1 MRLTIL
7 AAVLAVGA
15 TACGASNNSASQGQA
30 ASTTGSATSTSA
42 STGTSTVA
50 SASDKQQAAVK
61 AELTMQGKPGLGL
74 LAATNQSG
82 APITF
87 QGWPKLAFTN
97 PANEPANIPVE
108 QKLVPGE
115 GPSIT
120 LQPGQ
125 TAFAGVQLDV
135 DDDTNSFAINEM
147 TVELPGLTPAKV
159 TFVGTDGQPIADLT
173 KLKVSE
179 AKVGTMQPAAQGVTV
194 FD

>member
-1 MRLTIL
+1 MRLTIV

-15 TACGASNNSASQGQA
+15 TACGSSDPAPQGQA
-30 ASTTGSATSTSA
+30 ATTAP
-42 STGTSTVA
+42 STGTSGSAA
-50 SASDKQQAAVK
+50 SSDKQQPAVK

-74 LAATNQSG
+74 LAATNQG
-82 APITF
+82 TAPITF

-97 PANEPANIPVE
+97 PAGEPAAIPVE
-108 QKLVPGE
+108 QELVPGE

-135 DDDTNSFAINEM
+135 DGDANSFAVNEI
-147 TVELPGLTPAKV
+147 TAELPGMVPVKV
-159 TFVGTDGQPIADLT
+159 TVIGTDGQPVADLT

-179 AKVGTMQPAAQGVTV
+179 AKVGTMQPATQGVLV

>member
-15 TACGASNNSASQGQA
+15 TACGTSSSAPQGQA
-30 ASTTGSATSTSA
+30 ASTTGSATSTPA
-42 STGTSTVA
+42 SSTAA

-87 QGWPKLAFTN
+87 QGWPKLTFTN

-147 TVELPGLTPAKV
+147 TVELPGLVPAKV
-159 TFVGTDGQPIADLT
+159 TFIGTDGQPIADLT

>member
-1 MRLTIL
+1 MRLTIV
-7 AAVLAVGA
+7 AAVLAA
-15 TACGASNNSASQGQA
+15 AATTACGSSPAAQPTQA
-30 ASTTGSATSTSA
+30 TDTPSSA
-42 STGTSTVA
+42 STPVSGS
-50 SASDKQQAAVK
+50 SDKQKPAVK

-74 LAATNQSG
+74 LTATNQGS

-97 PANEPANIPVE
+97 PANEPAAIPVE

-125 TAFAGVQLDV
+125 TAFAGVLFEM
-135 DDDTNSFAINEM
+135 DDANSFALNEM
-147 TVELPGLTPAKV
+147 TAELPGMTPAKV
-159 TFVGTDGQPIADLT
+159 TFVGTDGQPIADMS

>member
-1 MRLTIL
+1 MRVTIL
-7 AAVLAVGA
+7 AAVLAVVA
-15 TACGASNNSASQGQA
+15 TACGT
-30 ASTTGSATSTSA
+30 STTSSPAPQNQATSP
-42 STGTSTVA
+42 TSTA
-50 SASDKQQAAVK
+50 PTSGATSGSDKQKPAVDVK
-61 AELTMQGKPGLGL
+61 LTMQGKPGLGL
-74 LAATNQSG
+74 LAATNQG
-82 APITF
+82 KAPITF

-97 PANEPANIPVE
+97 PANQPAAIPVE

-135 DDDTNSFAINEM
+135 DDDANSFAINEM
-147 TVELPGLTPAKV
+147 TAELPGLVPAKV
-159 TFVGTDGQPIADLT
+159 QFIGTDGQPIADTT

-179 AKVGTMQPAAQGVTV
+179 AKVGTMQPVTQGVLV

>member
-7 AAVLAVGA
+7 AALLAVSA
-15 TACGASNNSASQGQA
+15 TACGAPDPAPQA
-30 ASTTGSATSTSA
+30 ASTTGSATPTPA
-42 STGTSTVA
+42 N
-50 SASDKQQAAVK
+50 DRQQAAVK

-74 LAATNQSG
+74 LAATNQG
-82 APITF
+82 TAPITF
-87 QGWPKLAFTN
+87 QGWPKLAFSN
-97 PANEPANIPVE
+97 PANQPAAIPVE

-135 DDDTNSFAINEM
+135 DDDANSFAINEM
-147 TVELPGLTPAKV
+147 TAELPGMTPVKV
-159 TFVGTDGQPIADLT
+159 AFIGTDGQPIADLT
-173 KLKVSE
+173 KMKVSE
-179 AKVGTMQPAAQGVTV
+179 VKVGTMQPVAQGVLV

>member
-7 AAVLAVGA
+7 AALLAVSA
-15 TACGASNNSASQGQA
+15 TACGAPDPSPRA
-30 ASTTGSATSTSA
+30 ASATGSATPTPA
-42 STGTSTVA
+42 N
-50 SASDKQQAAVK
+50 DKQRAAVK

-74 LAATNQSG
+74 LAATNQG
-82 APITF
+82 TAPITF
-87 QGWPKLAFTN
+87 QGWPKLTFSN
-97 PANEPANIPVE
+97 PANQPAAIPVE

-135 DDDTNSFAINEM
+135 DDDANSFAINEM
-147 TVELPGLTPAKV
+147 TAELPGMTPVKV
-159 TFVGTDGQPIADLT
+159 AFIGTDGQPITDLT

-179 AKVGTMQPAAQGVTV
+179 AEVGTMQPAAQGVLV

>member
-15 TACGASNNSASQGQA
+15 TACGSPTPASQGQA
-30 ASTTGSATSTSA
+30 TSTTSEAAPTSSSGAT
-42 STGTSTVA
+42 
-50 SASDKQQAAVK
+50 SDKQKPAVK

-74 LAATNQSG
+74 LTATNQGS

-97 PANEPANIPVE
+97 PANQPAAIPVE

-125 TAFAGVQLDV
+125 TAFAGVLLDL
-135 DDDTNSFAINEM
+135 DDNANSFAINEM
-147 TVELPGLTPAKV
+147 TAELPGLVPAKV
-159 TFVGTDGQPIADLT
+159 TFIGTDGQPIADLT
-173 KLKVSE
+173 RLKVSE

>member
-7 AAVLAVGA
+7 AAALALGA
-15 TACGASNNSASQGQA
+15 TACGSPSPAPQGQA
-30 ASTTGSATSTSA
+30 AGTPAPTSA
-42 STGTSTVA
+42 SAT
-50 SASDKQQAAVK
+50 SDKQQPAVK

-74 LAATNQSG
+74 LAATNQGS

-97 PANEPANIPVE
+97 PANQPAAIPVE

-135 DDDTNSFAINEM
+135 DDDANSFAINEM
-147 TVELPGLTPAKV
+147 TAELPGMVPVKV
-159 TFVGTDGQPIADLT
+159 AFIGTDGQPIADLT
-173 KLKVSE
+173 RMKVSE
-179 AKVGTMQPAAQGVTV
+179 AKVGTMQPAAQGVLV

>member
-15 TACGASNNSASQGQA
+15 TACGSPTPASQGQA
-30 ASTTGSATSTSA
+30 TSTTSEAAPTS
-42 STGTSTVA
+42 A
-50 SASDKQQAAVK
+50 SASDKQKPAVK

-74 LAATNQSG
+74 LAATNQG
-82 APITF
+82 TAPITF

-97 PANEPANIPVE
+97 PANEPAAIPVE

-135 DDDTNSFAINEM
+135 DDDANSFAINEM
-147 TVELPGLTPAKV
+147 TAELPGMVPVKV
-159 TFVGTDGQPIADLT
+159 TFIGTDGQPIADMT

-179 AKVGTMQPAAQGVTV
+179 AKVGTMQPATQGVLV

>member
-7 AAVLAVGA
+7 AVVLAAGA
-15 TACGASNNSASQGQA
+15 TACGTPESAPQGQA
-30 ASTTGSATSTSA
+30 ASTTGSATSASA
-42 STGTSTVA
+42 STAA
-50 SASDKQQAAVK
+50 SASDEKQAAVK

-87 QGWPKLAFTN
+87 QGWPKLTFTN

-135 DDDTNSFAINEM
+135 DDANAFAVNEM
-147 TVELPGLTPAKV
+147 TAELPGLTPVKV
-159 TFVGTDGQPIADLT
+159 TFIGTDGQPIADLT

-179 AKVGTMQPAAQGVTV
+179 AEVGTMQPAAQGVTV

>member
-15 TACGASNNSASQGQA
+15 TACGASDPAPQGQA
-30 ASTTGSATSTSA
+30 SSPTGSATPTS
-42 STGTSTVA
+42 A
-50 SASDKQQAAVK
+50 SASDKQEPTVK

-74 LAATNQSG
+74 LAATNESS

-87 QGWPKLAFTN
+87 QGWPRLAFTN
-97 PANEPANIPVE
+97 PANEPAAIPVE

-120 LQPGQ
+120 LQPGE

-135 DDDTNSFAINEM
+135 DDETGSFAINEM
-147 TVELPGLTPAKV
+147 TAELPGMTPVKV
-159 TFVGTDGQPIADLT
+159 KFIGTDGQPITDLT
-173 KLKVSE
+173 TMKVSE
-179 AKVGTMQPAAQGVTV
+179 AKVGTMQPAAQGVLV

>member
-7 AAVLAVGA
+7 ATALVLGV
-15 TACGASNNSASQGQA
+15 TACGSPAVMQSEGQA
-30 ASTTGSATSTSA
+30 TGSAAPTSTS
-42 STGTSTVA
+42 
-50 SASDKQQAAVK
+50 DQQRPAVK

-74 LAATNQSG
+74 LTATNQG
-82 APITF
+82 TAPITF

-97 PANEPANIPVE
+97 PANQPAAIPVE

-125 TAFAGVQLDV
+125 TAFAGVKLDV
-135 DDDTNSFAINEM
+135 DDANSSAINEM
-147 TVELPGLTPAKV
+147 TVELPGMVPAKV
-159 TFVGTDGQPIADLT
+159 AFIGTDGRPIADMS

-179 AKVGTMQPAAQGVTV
+179 AEVGTMQPAAQGVTV

>member
-7 AAVLAVGA
+7 AAVLAAGA
-15 TACGASNNSASQGQA
+15 TACGSPTPASQGQP
-30 ASTTGSATSTSA
+30 ASTTSEAAPTSA
-42 STGTSTVA
+42 SS
-50 SASDKQQAAVK
+50 SDKQKPAVK

-74 LAATNQSG
+74 LTATNQG
-82 APITF
+82 TAPITF

-97 PANEPANIPVE
+97 PANQPAAIPVE

-135 DDDTNSFAINEM
+135 DDDANSFAINEM
-147 TVELPGLTPAKV
+147 TAELPGMAPAKV
-159 TFVGTDGQPIADLT
+159 TFIGTDGQPIADLT
-173 KLKVSE
+173 RLKVSE

>member
-15 TACGASNNSASQGQA
+15 TACGSPTPASQGQA
-30 ASTTGSATSTSA
+30 PSTTSNAPTSA
-42 STGTSTVA
+42 SS
-50 SASDKQQAAVK
+50 SDKQKPSVK

-74 LAATNQSG
+74 LTATNQG
-82 APITF
+82 TGPITF

-97 PANEPANIPVE
+97 PANQPAAVPVE

-125 TAFAGVQLDV
+125 TAFAGVLLDV
-135 DDDTNSFAINEM
+135 DDDANSFAINEM
-147 TVELPGLTPAKV
+147 TAELPGMVPAKV
-159 TFVGTDGQPIADLT
+159 TFIGTDGQPIADLT

>member
-15 TACGASNNSASQGQA
+15 TACGTSNSAPQGQA
-30 ASTTGSATSTSA
+30 ASTTGSATSTPA
-42 STGTSTVA
+42 SSTAA

-74 LAATNQSG
+74 LATTNQSG

-87 QGWPKLAFTN
+87 QGWPKLTFTN

-159 TFVGTDGQPIADLT
+159 TFIGTDGQPIADLT

>member
-7 AAVLAVGA
+7 AAALALGA
-15 TACGASNNSASQGQA
+15 SACGSPAPAQSGGQA
-30 ASTTGSATSTSA
+30 TTTTAAPASSTT
-42 STGTSTVA
+42 
-50 SASDKQQAAVK
+50 SDKQQPAVK

-74 LAATNQSG
+74 LTATNQG
-82 APITF
+82 TAPITF

-97 PANEPANIPVE
+97 PANQPAAIPVE

-125 TAFAGVQLDV
+125 TAFAGVLLDV
-135 DDDTNSFAINEM
+135 ESDANSVAINEM
-147 TVELPGLTPAKV
+147 TAELPGLVPVKV
-159 TFVGTDGQPIADLT
+159 TFIGTDGQPIADMT

>member
-7 AAVLAVGA
+7 AAVLAAGA
-15 TACGASNNSASQGQA
+15 TACGSPAPAPQGQT
-30 ASTTGSATSTSA
+30 ASTTSTAPTSA
-42 STGTSTVA
+42 SAPV
-50 SASDKQQAAVK
+50 SDKQKPAVK

-74 LAATNQSG
+74 LTATNQG
-82 APITF
+82 TAPITF

-97 PANEPANIPVE
+97 PANQPAAIPVE

-125 TAFAGVQLDV
+125 TAFAGVLLDV
-135 DDDTNSFAINEM
+135 DDDANSFAINEM
-147 TVELPGLTPAKV
+147 TAELPGMTPAKV
-159 TFVGTDGQPIADLT
+159 TFIGTDGRPIADLT
-173 KLKVSE
+173 RLKVSE

>member
-1 MRLTIL
+1 MRVTIL
-7 AAVLAVGA
+7 AVVLAV
-15 TACGASNNSASQGQA
+15 TACGASTPSPSPQSQA
-30 ASTTGSATSTSA
+30 PTTTS
-42 STGTSTVA
+42 V
-50 SASDKQQAAVK
+50 SDKQEPTVK
-61 AELTMQGKPGLGL
+61 VDLTMQGKPGLGL
-74 LAATNQSG
+74 LAATNQGS

-97 PANEPANIPVE
+97 LANEPAAIPVE

-135 DDDTNSFAINEM
+135 DDDTNSFAINTM
-147 TVELPGLTPAKV
+147 TAELPGMGPAKV
-159 TFVGTDGQPIADLT
+159 TFIGTDGQPIADISRM
-173 KLKVSE
+173 KVSE
-179 AKVGTMQPAAQGVTV
+179 AKVGTMQPATQGVLV